1 MQILQASYQQW
12 VLTVKKYCLVAVHM
26 DSGYIHVEALRSL
39 NAADITAYE
48 AMLDFFRQRLGT
60 VETLRLDHQCPQ
72 QLQASLQRACITYQ
86 KAPVV
91 TIAPAAGARC
101 ARGNHFIASWATADV
116 ACPPPL
122 WATTG
127 TASLR

>member
-1 MQILQASYQQW
+1 
-12 VLTVKKYCLVAVHM
+12 
-26 DSGYIHVEALRSL
+26 
-39 NAADITAYE
+39 
-48 AMLDFFRQRLGT
+48 MLDFFRQRLGT
-60 VETLRLDHQCPQ
+60 VETLRLDRNAPAAAG
-72 QLQASLQRACITYQ
+72 LLAAGLLPK